1 MLLKDLKILPQHKK
15 SYEVSF
21 VEVDNRSFGS
31 FRKNK
36 IQALAKIILKKVRL
50 RKKVPIELHISLVSD
65 RVIKRLNQKFHAQN
79 IATDVLAFP
88 MEEMMNGRWM
98 LGEVIVSVE
107 RAKAQAKIFDSRF
120 REEVARYIVHGT
132 LHLLGYRDHQP
143 KQYEK
148 MWLMQENILKKYYD
162 GI

>member
-1 MLLKDLKILPQHKK
+1 MLQHKK
-15 SYEVSF
+15 RSQPSRSF
-21 VEVDNRSFGS
+21 FIEVDNRSSLF
-31 FRKNK
+31 FQKNK
-36 IQALAKIILKKVRL
+36 IKALTKVVLKKSEL
-50 RKKVPIELHISLVSD
+50 YKKNPIELHISLVSD

-79 IATDVLAFP
+79 KATDVLAFP
-88 MEEMMNGRWM
+88 MEEIINGKWM

-107 RAKAQAKIFDSRF
+107 RAKAQAKIFGSRF

-143 KQYEK
+143 EDYQE
-148 MWLMQENILKKYYD
+148 MWLMQENVLKKYYD